1 MRKIGFLLPVL
12 ACLAAGEAPAR
23 DAAGA
28 ALVADTVLTNGK
40 VYTLD
45 SGQAWAEAIAIKDG
59 KISFVGSS
67 EQAKRYQGGNT
78 KIIDL
83 DGKMV
88 LPGLNDIHVH
98 PVYGFTVQLFEC
110 VFAPG
115 SSANEVARTVSA
127 CVEDNPDA
135 EWIVGGQ
142 WTADFF
148 ETHDIQSPREWLDK
162 LSGNK
167 AVILRDSSYHNRWV
181 NSKALALA
189 GLDRNSPEI
198 PGGEIV
204 RDPAT
209 GEPNGLLYE
218 TAAGPVLSIV
228 PGWTEQQYEMAA
240 AEGVRTAN
248 RFGITGIKEAWARLT
263 DLKAYKSLDNDAD
276 LTVHLAASMSVFA
289 MLDADGNLDTDKL
302 TQLREAYRGNHVNTD
317 FVKLF
322 MDGVPGVRTAA
333 MLENYLP
340 TEDGAESHNGMQHY
354 PGKEL
359 AHLVTEL
366 DRLGLTV
373 KVHTAGDRAVR
384 VTLDAIEHTRKVNG
398 GSGLRHEMAHAG
410 YIHENDIPRFAALN
424 AVPEI
429 SPYIWFP
436 SAKVIDPILS
446 AVGERGKRYW
456 PVKSLLEAGA
466 EVVAGSDWPAGALE
480 SMNPWVGME
489 ALVSRRNPLDE
500 HPGTLWQEQAI
511 TLEQALQIYT
521 LNGAKALKLEQETGS
536 IEVGKLADII
546 VLNQN
551 LFDVPIEHISDTQV
565 EMTMFGGNVVYQK

>member
-1 MRKIGFLLPVL
+1 MKKIGFLLPVL
-12 ACLAAGEAPAR
+12 ACLAAGDGLAR

-28 ALVADTVLTNGK
+28 ITVADIVLTNGK
-40 VYTLD
+40 VYTLAPA
-45 SGQAWAEAIAIKDG
+45 QPWAEAIAIKG
-59 KISFVGSS
+59 ANISFVGSS
-67 EQAKRYQGGNT
+67 QEAEQYLGEET
-78 KIIDL
+78 KTIDL

-88 LPGLNDIHVH
+88 LPGLNDLHVH

-110 VFAPG
+110 VFPPG
-115 SSANEVARTVSA
+115 SSADEVARTVSR

-135 EWIVGGQ
+135 EWIVGGL
-142 WTADFF
+142 WTTDFF
-148 ETHDIQSPREWLDK
+148 EKHDIQSPREWLDR
-162 LSGNK
+162 LSGDK
-167 AVILRDSSYHNRWV
+167 AVILRDGSYHNRWV

-189 GLDRNSPEI
+189 GLDRDSPEI

-228 PGWTEQQYEMAA
+228 PDWTEQQYEMAA

-248 RFGITGIKEAWARLT
+248 RFGITGVKEAWARLP
-263 DLKAYKSLDNDAD
+263 DLKAYKAIDNDSA
-276 LTVHLAASMSVFA
+276 LTVHLAVSMSVFA
-289 MLDADGNLDTDKL
+289 MLDADGNLDKDRL
-302 TQLREAYRGNHVNTD
+302 AQLRETYRGKQVNTD

-322 MDGVPGVRTAA
+322 MDGVPSVRTAA
-333 MLENYLP
+333 MLEDYLP
-340 TEDGAESHNGMQHY
+340 AEDGTEAHNGMQHY
-354 PGKEL
+354 PDDKL
-359 AHLVTEL
+359 AHLLAEL
-366 DRLGLTV
+366 DSLGLTV

-384 VTLDAIEHTRKVNG
+384 VTLDAIEHARKANG
-398 GSGLRHEMAHAG
+398 DSGLRHEMAHAG
-410 YIHENDIPRFAALN
+410 YIHEIDIPRFAALN

-436 SAKVIDPILS
+436 SVKVIDPIIS

-466 EVVAGSDWPAGALE
+466 EVAAGSDWPAGALE

-489 ALVSRRNPLDE
+489 ALITRRNPLDE
-500 HPGTLWQEQAI
+500 HPGALWEEQAI
-511 TLEQALQIYT
+511 TLEQALKIYT
-521 LNGAKALKLEQETGS
+521 LNGAKALKLEQQTGS

-551 LFDVPIEHISDTQV
+551 LFEIPAERISDTQV
-565 EMTMFGGNVVYQK
+565 EMTLFEGRVVYQK

>member
-1 MRKIGFLLPVL
+1 MRKVGFLLPVL
-12 ACLAAGEAPAR
+12 ACLAAGEALAR
-23 DAAGA
+23 DTAGA

-45 SGQAWAEAIAIKDG
+45 SGQAWAEAVAIKDG

-67 EQAKRYQGGNT
+67 EQAEQYQGGNT
-78 KIIDL
+78 EIIDL

-110 VFAPG
+110 VFPPG
-115 SSANEVARTVSA
+115 SSADEVARTVSA
-127 CVEDNPDA
+127 CVADNPDA

-148 ETHDIQSPREWLDK
+148 EKHDIQSPREWLDK

-167 AVILRDSSYHNRWV
+167 AVVLRDSSYHNRWV
-181 NSKALALA
+181 NSKALAKLA
-189 GLDRNSPEI
+189 L
-198 PGGEIV
+198 
-204 RDPAT
+204 
-209 GEPNGLLYE
+209 
-218 TAAGPVLSIV
+218 
-228 PGWTEQQYEMAA
+228 
-240 AEGVRTAN
+240 
-248 RFGITGIKEAWARLT
+248 
-263 DLKAYKSLDNDAD
+263 
-276 LTVHLAASMSVFA
+276 
-289 MLDADGNLDTDKL
+289 
-302 TQLREAYRGNHVNTD
+302 
-317 FVKLF
+317 
-322 MDGVPGVRTAA
+322 
-333 MLENYLP
+333 
-340 TEDGAESHNGMQHY
+340 
-354 PGKEL
+354 
-359 AHLVTEL
+359 LVTRL
-366 DRLGLTV
+366 DKLGLTV

-384 VTLDAIEHTRKVNG
+384 VTLDAIEHARKANG
-398 GSGLRHEMAHAG
+398 DSGLRHETAHAG
-410 YIHENDIPRFAALN
+410 YIHEADIPRFAALN

-466 EVVAGSDWPAGALE
+466 EVAAGSDWPAGALE

-500 HPGTLWQEQAI
+500 YPGTLWQEQAI

-521 LNGAKALKLEQETGS
+521 LNGAKALKLEQQTGS